1 MWISHFLSN
10 KPDKP
15 IFHKNLDVLFFAYLY
30 THTGNTLL
38 VDNTPY
44 KNMFNGPYNAI
55 FLDSFDG
62 YYGEDHY
69 LLGLVFPYLE
79 NLHSFRYGVPT
90 LICWTHPF
98 GRIKCIDWNNSRL
111 FKMLLWKCSQTF
123 QPNFCNNVKL
133 KLEKKYLINCSSSI
147 FSCLNI

>member
-10 KPDKP
+10 RPDKP
-15 IFHKNLDVLFFAYLY
+15 IFHKSLDVLFFAYLY
-30 THTGNTLL
+30 THTRNTLL

-62 YYGEDHY
+62 YCGEDHY
-69 LLGLVFPYLE
+69 LLGFVFPYLE
-79 NLHSFRYGVPT
+79 NLHSFGYGVPT
-90 LICWTHPF
+90 FVEHIPLVGLNVLIEIIQNFLKCYF
-98 GRIKCIDWNNSRL
+98 GNVVRPSNPIFVTMWNWN
-111 FKMLLWKCSQTF
+111 WK
-123 QPNFCNNVKL
+123 
-133 KLEKKYLINCSSSI
+133 KKYLINCSSSI